1 MVCSFVFLYIFPVTK
16 SVTDFFEIAVT
27 LLYVDMKLRGIYNN
41 SIIVIL

>member
-16 SVTDFFEIAVT
+16 SVTDFLKKLSHF
-27 LLYVDMKLRGIYNN
+27 YVDMKLMGIYNN